1 MCCRL
6 WFESTND
13 EFLLLLR
20 ISQGNVGSTSAFYAV
35 LLTETLGVMKDVDS
49 TLTTRLLP
57 YLEAGL
63 ASTANSE
70 QFAGALM
77 VATQLAARTQMA
89 GPLVEALLEGIA
101 KGTRAPLHAQ
111 ALQAL
116 LALCQTQRVKSLP
129 ERAFKHLVKIPELE
143 ELIADLLHAYRADAF
158 SIPLMRSLA
167 EFVDVHANYERI
179 LRAVIEKAP
188 LHGKHFIAAVP
199 ILLQTAKKS
208 DNAAE
213 TVRSILVLADQY
225 HPVAMSEG
233 VDFVFRGAPQKKNK
247 DASAEKPKKDKMIAS
262 EEDAAFLRSAL
273 LGSASGPMAGHATS
287 IAAALDHPN
296 ASLRESAIA
305 QLAEIEE
312 GAEDGADA
320 PSSLKRGSA
329 LGSAMLRRVSDD
341 DARVAAAAMD
351 LKSLRR
357 MVNNDGVL
365 FGAVKSRLHAATVA
379 LAAGSAH
386 SDSERRVAKKA
397 LRLVLGI
404 LSKDEDGTAQSALA
418 SRAAALAYEYILF
431 SASSAQRN
439 VVKAA
444 LNAARGCP
452 HPSLDGVRSEAL
464 REIVDGAKSN
474 MDGKEREAF
483 EQSCNET
490 VLSALAD
497 SLLEGGKAWV
507 NTNGEDGRELWI
519 REMYRDMG
527 SIGRATILM
536 VCKAALDKTT
546 SGKTTAPVAA
556 VRRASWSIVQE
567 HWSEGV
573 GASSKVDY
581 DDVYESGSSLPVA
594 GAVYKLASNDK
605 AAKKYVPSCSQ
616 ALLSSIL
623 AGLSK
628 KSAQEASDIL
638 PACFQMLATTDASS
652 SDSLDVAIGERLRDV
667 LDASDRCYGDAG
679 SSAFLASRFAADPAT
694 TDVRVQVTALE
705 LCATCSKTPSIASVI
720 VAAASS
726 ASPVRDAAAALLA
739 TYARSK
745 SLGAIAKAIVS
756 DASEISLKGAVAM
769 CKSIERG
776 LSASKDSGG
785 ELSSFL
791 EPIQEMI
798 TEEMPTLDAY
808 GARCLIASTRGL
820 GSSAVK
826 AEVLIPALEWAM
838 NTMKAGSVAKAAL
851 AVEIIQVFDVEYA
864 KTLGKNGGDAWAL
877 LLRCMTLP
885 SPSAVRAAAFGV
897 ITPELVHVL
906 KTDAKSQLFKV
917 LFTAVNADPED
928 ISRRQAQVAVD
939 SLVIDA
945 NDVVKTLRA
954 AMQQT
959 PAATP
964 AKKKGKS
971 AAAKPAAESF
981 TTSKE
986 AVQAA
991 VTALEILSW
1000 KLEKTDNV
1008 EVLVEPCQE
1017 FLTALMNTT
1026 AARAKNANDDDDD
1039 DSDYED
1045 SDDEESGVAAGG
1057 YIEALVLRTMESL
1070 AASGVGGDSWDVKLI
1085 IRAVR
1090 EVEEGA
1096 ARSAALACLAQI
1108 AHVAPDAVLENV
1120 FEVSSVLS
1128 DRAAASDD
1136 VLSQRALENALVA
1149 VVPVWLSSGE
1159 SLTNVVSRLIDSLP
1173 SAPPRRRAP
1182 ICAALVRAAPEG
1194 EALPAII
1201 LNLLRRCKNLEASAR
1216 DIRAQTK
1223 AIVDASDVPVDDDDK
1238 WVMELLGALL
1248 VRETPFAAVDAL
1260 VTALKVCFV
1269 LSFFL
1274 LHLRLRKQTRARF
1287 NDERFTCVRILI
1299 PLMKHTNLLLSFR
1312 ETI

>member
-1 MCCRL
+1 ML
-6 WFESTND
+6 MI
-13 EFLLLLR
+13 LLVLH

-208 DNAAE
+208 DSAAE
-213 TVRSILVLADQY
+213 TTRSILVLADQY

-312 GAEDGADA
+312 GADDGADA

-329 LGSAMLRRVSDD
+329 LGSAMLRRVSDE

-431 SASSAQRN
+431 SSSSAQRN

-464 REIVDGAKSN
+464 REIVDGAKPN

-507 NTNGEDGRELWI
+507 NTSGEDGRELWI

-536 VCKAALDKTT
+536 VCKVALDKT
-546 SGKTTAPVAA
+546 SGKATAPVAA
-556 VRRASWSIVQE
+556 VRKASWSIVQE

-573 GASSKVDY
+573 GSASKVDY
-581 DDVYESGSSLPVA
+581 DVYESGSSLPGA
-594 GAVYKLASNDK
+594 GAVYKLASNEK

-628 KSAQEASDIL
+628 KSAQEASEIL
-638 PACFQMLATTDASS
+638 PACFHMLATTDASS

-726 ASPVRDAAAALLA
+726 ASPVRDAAATLLA

-776 LSASKDSGG
+776 LSESKDSRG
-785 ELSSFL
+785 ELASFL

-838 NTMKAGSVAKAAL
+838 NAMTASSVAKAAL

-897 ITPELVHVL
+897 ITPDLVHVL
-906 KTDAKSQLFKV
+906 KEDAKSQLFKV

-928 ISRRQAQVAVD
+928 VSRRQAQVAVD

-945 NDVVKTLRA
+945 KDVVKTLRA

-971 AAAKPAAESF
+971 AAAKQAAESF

-1000 KLEKTDNV
+1000 KLDKTDNV

-1026 AARAKNANDDDDD
+1026 AARAKNPDDDDDD
-1039 DSDYED
+1039 DSDYEA

-1108 AHVAPDAVLENV
+1108 AHVAPNAVLENV

-1201 LNLLRRCKNLEASAR
+1201 LNLLRQCKNLEASAR
-1216 DIRAQTK
+1216 DIRAQTR
-1223 AIVDASDVPVDDDDK
+1223 AVVDASDVPVDDDK

-1248 VRETPFAAVDAL
+1248 VRETPFAAVGAL
-1260 VTALKVCFV
+1260 VTALKVRLF
-1269 LSFFL
+1269 SFFSSF
-1274 LHLRLRKQTRARF
+1274 LHLRCCARVSMTKDSLVSGF
-1287 NDERFTCVRILI
+1287 
-1299 PLMKHTNLLLSFR
+1299 
-1312 ETI
+1312 